1 MLALDDLDWTCVVD
15 GSYGVGTTAAMSA
28 VIKLSLPV
36 GLLALYVVGALIW
49 YELLRSQLVDLL
61 AWRRRRRGRQRRR
74 RRRGRSGEAEAA
86 AAVQVGDAQLVQ
98 AAEAGQVGPG
108 QVEPGQA
115 ERVESTG
122 GTTELEAVDGSGD
135 DARMH
140 YYLARK
146 AAAAERDAA
155 IEAANEATKRA
166 IERIE
171 QRYGQTRSAED
182 DVSDA
187 AKAERDAAVE
197 AANAA
202 AKQAIERIGQ
212 RYREIDWALED
223 EEAERIRQMLE
234 RAER

>member
-1 MLALDDLDWTCVVD
+1 
-15 GSYGVGTTAAMSA
+15 
-28 VIKLSLPV
+28 
-36 GLLALYVVGALIW
+36 
-49 YELLRSQLVDLL
+49 
-61 AWRRRRRGRQRRR
+61 
-74 RRRGRSGEAEAA
+74 
-86 AAVQVGDAQLVQ
+86 
-98 AAEAGQVGPG
+98 
-108 QVEPGQA
+108 
-115 ERVESTG
+115 
-122 GTTELEAVDGSGD
+122 
-135 DARMH
+135 MH

-171 QRYGQTRSAED
+171 QRYGQTRSAQD
-182 DVSDA
+182 GVSDA

-197 AANAA
+197 TANAA